1 MWFYARWHS
10 RVHPMS
16 SSIYPPA
23 LQSRSRSRS
32 ATPAPRSVPIV
43 AEDYLSST
51 DEFSDDREE
60 ETVGEKRS
68 RQCRERVHKSREKG
82 YYFEPMH
89 NKSRRPAA

>member
-16 SSIYPPA
+16 SSIIAVSLA
-23 LQSRSRSRS
+23 L
-32 ATPAPRSVPIV
+32 ALGYTPAPRSVPIV

>member
-1 MWFYARWHS
+1 M
-10 RVHPMS
+10 
-16 SSIYPPA
+16 
-23 LQSRSRSRS
+23 
-32 ATPAPRSVPIV
+32 

-51 DEFSDDREE
+51 EEFSDDE

-82 YYFEPMH
+82 YYFELMR

>member
-1 MWFYARWHS
+1 M
-10 RVHPMS
+10 
-16 SSIYPPA
+16 
-23 LQSRSRSRS
+23 
-32 ATPAPRSVPIV
+32 

-68 RQCRERVHKSREKG
+68 RQCREHVHKSREKG

-89 NKSRRPAA
+89 NKSHRPAA